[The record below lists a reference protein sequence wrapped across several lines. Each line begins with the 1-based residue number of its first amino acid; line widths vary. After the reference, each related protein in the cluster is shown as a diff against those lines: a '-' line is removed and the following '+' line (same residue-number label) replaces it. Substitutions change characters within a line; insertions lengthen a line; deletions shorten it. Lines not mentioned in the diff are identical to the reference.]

1 MLGNLFEC
9 DVDQMMMEHKNYP
22 TYDYETQLMV
32 NRKISCVAGI
42 DEAGR
47 GPGAGPVV
55 AGAVYIPADCIKS
68 LAGRLR
74 DSKKMTEK
82 QRVLMYGV
90 IAVKCPFGVG
100 IVDNH
105 IIDAINILQATQKAM
120 ARALAALQKKM
131 GDERQID
138 YVLIDGNMRMKT
150 IRQPWE
156 SIVKGDNKSLSIA
169 AGAVIAKVTRDRIM
183 GRLHDEY
190 PRYGWNRN
198 KGYLSKEHMQ
208 AIKDFGTTPY
218 HRMSYR
224 RVGR

>member
-1 MLGNLFEC
+1 VFDNFFAC
-9 DVDQMMMEHKNYP
+9 NVDLMMEKQSYP
-22 TYDYETQLMV
+22 TYDYESQLME
-32 NRKISCVAGI
+32 NGKISCIVGI

-55 AGAVYIPADCIKS
+55 AGAVYIPADCINS

-82 QRVLMYGV
+82 QRVLMYGI

-100 IVDNH
+100 IVNNQ

-120 ARALAALQKKM
+120 AQALAALQKKM
-131 GDERQID
+131 GSEKPID

-150 IRQPWE
+150 IKLPWE
-156 SIVKGDNKSLSIA
+156 SIIKGDNKSLSIA

-183 GRLHDEY
+183 VQLHDEY
-190 PRYGWNRN
+190 PRYGWDRN
-198 KGYLSKEHMQ
+198 KGYLSKAHMQ

>member
-1 MLGNLFEC
+1 MLGNLFDC
-9 DVDQMMMEHKNYP
+9 DVDQMMMEYKNYP
-22 TYDYETQLMV
+22 TYDYETQLMG
-32 NRKISCVAGI
+32 NRKISCIAGI

-55 AGAVYIPADCIKS
+55 AGAVYIPAACIKS

-82 QRVLMYGV
+82 QRVLMYGI
-90 IAVKCPFGVG
+90 IAVTCPFGVG

-105 IIDAINILQATQKAM
+105 IIDAINIFQATQKAM
-120 ARALAALQKKM
+120 ALALAELQGKL
-131 GDERQID
+131 GEGRQID
-138 YVLIDGNMRMKT
+138 YVLIDGNMNMKT
-150 IRQPWE
+150 IKQPWE

-169 AGAVIAKVTRDRIM
+169 AGAIIAKVTRDRIM
-183 GRLHDEY
+183 VRLHEQY

>member
-1 MLGNLFEC
+1 MIRSIMVEN
-9 DVDQMMMEHKNYP
+9 KNYP
-22 TYDYETQLMV
+22 TYDYEARLMED
-32 NRKISCVAGI
+32 RKIFCIAGV

-55 AGAVYIPADCIKS
+55 AGAVYIPPDRIKGLS
-68 LAGRLR
+68 GRLR
-74 DSKKMTEK
+74 DSKKMTAK
-82 QRVLMYGV
+82 QRAQMYGI
-90 IAVKCPFGVG
+90 IAVTCSFGVG

-105 IIDAINILQATQKAM
+105 IIDAINILQATKRAM
-120 ARALAALQKKM
+120 AKALAALQTHL
-131 GDERQID
+131 GSAQRID
-138 YVLIDGNMRMKT
+138 YVLIDGNMRMENIKL
-150 IRQPWE
+150 PCE

-183 GRLHDEY
+183 VRLHDEY
-190 PRYGWNRN
+190 PRYGWKYN
-198 KGYLSKEHMQ
+198 KGYLSKAHMQ

>member
-1 MLGNLFEC
+1 MT
-9 DVDQMMMEHKNYP
+9 KSSSYP
-22 TYDYETQLMV
+22 TYDYEARLIE
-32 NRKISCVAGI
+32 NRKIFCIAGI

-55 AGAVYIPADCIKS
+55 AGAVHIPKDCIKS

-82 QRVLMYGV
+82 QRAHMYGI

-105 IIDAINILQATQKAM
+105 IIDAINILQATKKAM
-120 ARALAALQKKM
+120 AGALAALQ
-131 GDERQID
+131 ERLGSKHQVD
-138 YVLIDGNMRMKT
+138 YVLIDGNMRMENIK
-150 IRQPWE
+150 PPCE
-156 SIVKGDNKSLSIA
+156 SIVRGDNKSLSIA

-183 GRLHDEY
+183 GRLHEEY
-190 PRYGWNRN
+190 PQYGWNRN
-198 KGYLSKEHMQ
+198 KGYLSQKHMQ
-208 AIKDFGTTPY
+208 AIRDFGTTPY

>member
-1 MLGNLFEC
+1 MT
-9 DVDQMMMEHKNYP
+9 KNNSYP
-22 TYDYETQLMV
+22 TYDYEAQLIE
-32 NRKISCVAGI
+32 NRKISCIAGI

-82 QRVLMYGV
+82 QRVLMYGIIV
-90 IAVKCPFGVG
+90 VKCPFGVG
-100 IVDNH
+100 IVDNK
-105 IIDAINILQATQKAM
+105 IIDAINILQATKKAM
-120 ARALAALQKKM
+120 AKALGALQENL
-131 GDERQID
+131 GSERLSD
-138 YVLIDGNMRMKT
+138 YVLIDGNMRMENIQTPCK
-150 IRQPWE
+150 

-183 GRLHDEY
+183 GRLHEEY
-190 PRYGWNRN
+190 PKYGWNRN
-198 KGYLSKEHMQ
+198 KGYLSREHMQ
-208 AIKDFGTTPY
+208 AIRDFGTTPY

-224 RVGR
+224 KVGR

>member
-1 MLGNLFEC
+1 
-9 DVDQMMMEHKNYP
+9 MEKNSYP
-22 TYDYETQLMV
+22 TYDYEARLIKKGGV
-32 NRKISCVAGI
+32 SCIAGI

-55 AGAVYIPADCIKS
+55 AGAVHIPKDCIKS
-68 LAGRLR
+68 FTGRLR

-82 QRVLMYGV
+82 QRIQMYGIIV
-90 IAVKCPFGVG
+90 VKCPYGVG

-105 IIDAINILQATQKAM
+105 IIDTINILQATKKAM
-120 ARALAALQKKM
+120 AKALAVLQ
-131 GDERQID
+131 ERLGSERSVD
-138 YVLIDGNMRMKT
+138 YVLIDGNMRMENIKL
-150 IRQPWE
+150 PYE

-169 AGAVIAKVTRDRIM
+169 GGAVIAKVTRDRIM

-190 PRYGWNRN
+190 PQYGWKHN
-198 KGYLSKEHMQ
+198 KGYLSKKHVQ
-208 AIKDFGTTPY
+208 AIRDFGTTPY